1 MVYTAKQIANELID
15 IHLNHEKISD
25 FSPLKIQ
32 KLLYY
37 AQGFYLGNT
46 GEKLYEED
54 FEAWKFGPVLPTI
67 YNEFRDLG
75 HEEIKRYATDIEI
88 DGFKIN
94 QNEPRIDSSNVEV
107 SDYLKKIALTY
118 GKYSPIQLSNM
129 THEKGGPWW
138 EVYEAL
144 EFNIV
149 KNTKIPEELIKK
161 HFSDI
166 LRKHNQ

>member
-1 MVYTAKQIANELID
+1 
-15 IHLNHEKISD
+15 
-25 FSPLKIQ
+25 
-32 KLLYY
+32 
-37 AQGFYLGNT
+37 
-46 GEKLYEED
+46 
-54 FEAWKFGPVLPTI
+54 
-67 YNEFRDLG
+67 
-75 HEEIKRYATDIEI
+75 
-88 DGFKIN
+88 
-94 QNEPRIDSSNVEV
+94 
-107 SDYLKKIALTY
+107 
-118 GKYSPIQLSNM
+118 M